1 MAKEFTLPPALEK
14 GDKVA
19 VIATSA
25 GIKNRFPAA
34 FEKGIERLENRFG
47 LEPVI
52 YDTAE
57 KDTDYLNANPE
68 QKAEEFMQAFEDP
81 EIKGVIPVTGGD
93 EELRVLKHLD
103 PERLKNNPTRFYG
116 ISDNTNLHIYLWSLG
131 IQSFYGGQFV
141 ADLMCGGEIGE
152 YTFKHLERAFFED
165 SLGTVEPSKHFTDE
179 FVDIK
184 ADEITDD
191 RNRYESSGWEFWNFD
206 GEIAQG
212 RLFGGCFEI
221 INWQMEAQKYMPDQE
236 ELKGTVLALETSQ
249 EAPSETTVKRWLMCL
264 GENGILDK
272 VSAIL
277 ISRPIRKPLH
287 GEERTREEKQ
297 EYHENQK
304 ERIKKELNRYSPE
317 TPVVFDVDF
326 GHTDPKI
333 PLQLGE
339 NVRIKPEK
347 RKIVFEENGR

>member
-19 VIATSA
+19 VIATSS
-25 GIKNRFPAA
+25 GIKDRFPAA

-57 KDTDYLNANPE
+57 KDTEYLNANPKE
-68 QKAEEFMQAFEDP
+68 KAEEFMQAFEDP
-81 EIKGVIPVTGGD
+81 EIKGVIPVSGGD

-103 PERLKNNPTRFYG
+103 PGKLKNNPTRFYG
-116 ISDNTNLHIYLWSLG
+116 ISDNTNLHIYLWNLG
-131 IQSFYGGQFV
+131 IQSFYGGQIV
-141 ADLMCGGEIGE
+141 PDLMSEGEIGE
-152 YTFKHLERAFFED
+152 YTYKHLERAFFED
-165 SLGTVEPSKHFTDE
+165 SLGKVEASNQFTDE

-191 RNRYESSGWEFWNFD
+191 RKRYESSGWEFWNFND
-206 GEIAQG
+206 ETVEG

-221 INWQMEAQKYMPDQE
+221 MEWQMATQKYLPDPE
-236 ELKGTVLALETSQ
+236 ELEGTVLALETSE

-272 VSAIL
+272 FSAIL
-277 ISRPIRKPLH
+277 IGRPIRTPLH
-287 GEERTREEKQ
+287 GEERTEEEKRV
-297 EYHENQK
+297 YHEDQK
-304 ERIKKELNRYSPE
+304 ERIKEEIKRYSPD
-317 TPVVFDVDF
+317 TPFVFDVDF
-326 GHTDPKI
+326 GHTDPKM
-333 PLQLGE
+333 PLQLGGKIE
-339 NVRIKPEK
+339 INPEK
-347 RKIVFEENGR
+347 ERIEFK